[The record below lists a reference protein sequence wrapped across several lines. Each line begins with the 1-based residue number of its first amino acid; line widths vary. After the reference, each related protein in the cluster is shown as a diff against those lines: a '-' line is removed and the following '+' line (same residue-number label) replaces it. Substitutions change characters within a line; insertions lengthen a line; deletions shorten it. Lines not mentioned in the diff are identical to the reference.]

1 MCMTRNR
8 TPYLAILPH
17 LAGDVVTVLQL
28 VDKSL
33 ALVIEEQAT
42 DTTESL
48 RSQEFD
54 LRLGVIGVNQT
65 GGVHLDLL
73 EVNRIRT
80 NLERE
85 LVPITRAVLAVCCR
99 KVIELRAVLLQ
110 ERVLREVCGI
120 TTSSKDDGAVSGVG
134 LAVVDVLYTDDGIAV
149 ADELGHAGL
158 LLDLD
163 PVRLRHG
170 KILQALHLCVGNDLT
185 IGKPIALVLR

>member
-73 EVNRIRT
+73 EVDRIRT

-170 KILQALHLCVGNDLT
+170 KILQALHLRVGNDLT
-185 IGKPIALVLR
+185 IGKPIALVVR